1 MRDACWRNDASAW
14 TIAGNTSE
22 VHLERTTI
30 MTLIQDGATV
40 LFQGDS
46 VTDCGRSRE
55 NDTMLGGGY
64 AAQIAARFTAAYP
77 EKGVRFLNRGISG
90 NRSKDLVARW
100 QLDCID
106 LKPDWVS
113 ILIGINDTWRR
124 YDRDDPT
131 GVEAYTANCRELLR
145 LTRENTKAR
154 IILLE
159 PFVLPYPEDRKAWR
173 ADLDLKINALRLL
186 ALEFKA
192 IYVPLDGLL
201 AAAACRACPAQWA
214 ADGVHPTPAGH
225 ALIARHWLTALGA
238 WA

>member
-1 MRDACWRNDASAW
+1 
-14 TIAGNTSE
+14 
-22 VHLERTTI
+22 

-55 NDTMLGGGY
+55 NDMMLGGGY

-100 QLDCID
+100 QQDCID

-124 YDRDDPT
+124 YDREDPT
-131 GVEAYTANCRELLR
+131 SVEDYAANCREFLR

-173 ADLDLKINALRLL
+173 VDLDPKINALRLL

-192 IYVPLDGLL
+192 IYVPLDGIM
-201 AAAACRACPAQWA
+201 AAAACRACPALWA
-214 ADGVHPTPAGH
+214 ADGVHPTQAGH
-225 ALIARHWLTALGA
+225 ALIARHWLKALGA
-238 WA
+238 RA